1 MTVHNLGGKTTA
13 FQLQS
18 CAVISATAAGQ
29 VGGAAAFLD
38 AQQYEGDIVLTLDHA
53 AAGSGV
59 TLTAKIQESDA
70 SGSGYTDVTGGA
82 FTAAA
87 ANTAGFATLT
97 LQGDTLTVD
106 ATLAIT
112 DQRARKAAITAT
124 DVLNSNGVIHIID
137 KVILPRP

>member
-1 MTVHNLGGKTTA
+1 MTIHNLGGKTTA

-18 CAVISATAAGQ
+18 CATISATAAGQ
-29 VGGAAAFLD
+29 VGGAAAFVD
-38 AQQYEGDIVLTLDHA
+38 TQQYGGDIVLTLDHA

-87 ANTAGFATLT
+87 ANTASFATLT
-97 LQGDTLTVD
+97 LAGDILKRSLRVQFTVSGGSG
-106 ATLAIT
+106 TG
-112 DQRARKAAITAT
+112 AA
-124 DVLNSNGVIHIID
+124 SVIGRGSTQY
-137 KVILPRP
+137 L

>member
-1 MTVHNLGGKTTA
+1 MTIHNLGGKTTA

-29 VGGAAAFLD
+29 VGGAAAFFD
-38 AQQYEGDIVLTLDHA
+38 TQQYEGDIVLTLDHA

-97 LQGDTLTVD
+97 LQGDALKRYLRVQFTVSGGSG
-106 ATLAIT
+106 TG
-112 DQRARKAAITAT
+112 AACVVGRGSAKY
-124 DVLNSNGVIHIID
+124 L
-137 KVILPRP
+137 

>member
-1 MTVHNLGGKTTA
+1 MTIHNLGGKTTA

-29 VGGAAAFLD
+29 VGGVAAFFD
-38 AQQYEGDIVLTLDHA
+38 NQQPEGDIVFTLDHA

-59 TLTAKIQESDA
+59 TLTAKIQESDS

-82 FTAAA
+82 FAAAA

-97 LQGDTLTVD
+97 LAGDTLKRYLRVQFTVSGGSGTG
-106 ATLAIT
+106 AACVIG
-112 DQRARKAAITAT
+112 RASAKY
-124 DVLNSNGVIHIID
+124 L
-137 KVILPRP
+137 

>member
-1 MTVHNLGGKTTA
+1 MTIHNLGGKTTV

-29 VGGAAAFLD
+29 VGGVAAFMD
-38 AQQYEGDIVLTLDHA
+38 IRQFEGDIVLILDHA

-59 TLTAKIQESDA
+59 TLTAKIQESDS

-97 LQGDTLTVD
+97 LQGDTLKGYLRVQFPVSGGTG
-106 ATLAIT
+106 TG
-112 DQRARKAAITAT
+112 TACVT
-124 DVLNSNGVIHIID
+124 GIGSAKYL
-137 KVILPRP
+137 